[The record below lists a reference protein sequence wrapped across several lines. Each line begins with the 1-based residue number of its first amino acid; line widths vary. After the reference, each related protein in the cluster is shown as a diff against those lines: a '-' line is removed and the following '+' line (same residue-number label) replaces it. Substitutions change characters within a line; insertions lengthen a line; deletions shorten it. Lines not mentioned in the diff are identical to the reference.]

1 MQVQELMDR
10 YRDTV
15 FRKDVAGFMQ
25 LFAPAVRVFDMW
37 ERWSFEG
44 AAEWQDMAE
53 GWLGNLGE
61 ERVTVTF
68 SEVQVREDAQ
78 LAMLTA
84 YVRFAAINT
93 QGEELRYL
101 ENRLTWVAARH
112 GDGWKIIHQHTSSP
126 IDFASMKVK
135 LQR

>member
-1 MQVQELMDR
+1 MDR

-68 SEVQVREDAQ
+68 SEVQVREDALEVRGELSLSIG
-78 LAMLTA
+78 LALNIGFT
-84 YVRFAAINT
+84 
-93 QGEELRYL
+93 
-101 ENRLTWVAARH
+101 
-112 GDGWKIIHQHTSSP
+112 
-126 IDFASMKVK
+126 
-135 LQR
+135 